1 MIGIATR
8 LKRLHDMVFGVVEHA
23 LDGWFLGLAA
33 RFVFAAVLWMYFLN
47 SARTKVGD
55 GFLGFFSIRDNAYYQ
70 IVLPAVDAAG
80 GDVSQVAFI
89 PWGLMVVMGTYGEF
103 ILPLLVVLGLFARM
117 AALGM
122 IAFIG
127 VQTLVDVTIHQVGP
141 GAIGA
146 LFDRFPDAVIM
157 DQRLLWVFP
166 LVCVAVKGA
175 GAVSLDAVAARM
187 WGRRVSGSAGFGLV
201 GPLDSGT

>member
-127 VQTLVDVTIHQVGP
+127 VQTLVDVMIHQVGP

-187 WGRRVSGSAGFGLV
+187 RGRRVSGSAGFGLV
-201 GPLDSGT
+201 GPPDSGT